1 MVNEWIKETPESES
15 LIGKKHFGAKNTKQM
30 TFGSGRRCSI
40 RYYRSHLKNF
50 KITQITQITQK

>member
-1 MVNEWIKETPESES
+1 MTQKRDVLAPGVTFS
-15 LIGKKHFGAKNTKQM
+15 IGRQFI
-30 TFGSGRRCSI
+30 I